1 MGTPLSEAYSFSPS
15 GEDTRVPMATP
26 MHPSGD
32 TPPFQETIAPNPR
45 GSLSA
50 PIAPSHMRRSPQS
63 QAAQGVQ
70 AHQGPS
76 PAEIHAARL
85 RQQAIMDCRIRQ
97 IAGEEARNNAI
108 KYIVAGGVIAAIA
121 FYLLNKRWETKS
133 VASGMANTMM
143 TAVPR
148 P

>member
-1 MGTPLSEAYSFSPS
+1 MGTPLSEAYTFSPS

-26 MHPSGD
+26 MHPSSD
-32 TPPFQETIAPNPR
+32 TPPFQETMAPNPR

-50 PIAPSHMRRSPQS
+50 PLAPSHMRRPP
-63 QAAQGVQ
+63 QAAAPGPQ

-76 PAEIHAARL
+76 PAEIHAARM
-85 RQQAIMDCRIRQ
+85 RQQALMDCRIRQ
-97 IAGEEARNNAI
+97 IAGEEARSNAI

-133 VASGMANTMM
+133 IASRLPDAMLSA
-143 TAVPR
+143 APR